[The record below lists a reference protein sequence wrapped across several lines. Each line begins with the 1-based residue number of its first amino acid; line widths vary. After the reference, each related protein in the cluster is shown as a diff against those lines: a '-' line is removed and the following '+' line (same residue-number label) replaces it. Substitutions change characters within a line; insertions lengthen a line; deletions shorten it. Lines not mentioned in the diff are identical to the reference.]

1 MNYLKLILISFTF
14 LLTACGDD
22 ENGDIKMSESPEV
35 VAVAFFDALYNEKN
49 VKKAAKE
56 LQVFLS
62 YLCTRVDIEPFV
74 QEFNKQ
80 SRTSEILLGGGHA
93 KIKFK
98 DQL

>member
-1 MNYLKLILISFTF
+1 MVDGTVTITLKDFQTLIDVKEDAEDRIS
-14 LLTACGDD
+14 
-22 ENGDIKMSESPEV
+22 
-35 VAVAFFDALYNEKN
+35 N
-49 VKKAAKE
+49 VKKV
-56 LQVFLS
+56 QVFLS

>member
-1 MNYLKLILISFTF
+1 MVDGTVSITLKDFQGLIDDKI
-14 LLTACGDD
+14 TADD
-22 ENGDIKMSESPEV
+22 RIQG
-35 VAVAFFDALYNEKN
+35 

-74 QEFNKQ
+74 KEFNRQ
-80 SRTSEILLGGGHA
+80 SRTSEIIIEEGHA

-98 DQL
+98 DEML

>member
-1 MNYLKLILISFTF
+1 MVEGTVTITIKDFQALIDVKIDADNRIS
-14 LLTACGDD
+14 
-22 ENGDIKMSESPEV
+22 
-35 VAVAFFDALYNEKN
+35 N

-74 QEFNKQ
+74 AEFNKQ
-80 SRTSEILLGGGHA
+80 SRTSEIVIENGFA

-98 DQL
+98 DEL

>member
-1 MNYLKLILISFTF
+1 MVDGTVSITLKDFQNLVDVKTN
-14 LLTACGDD
+14 ADD
-22 ENGDIKMSESPEV
+22 RIN
-35 VAVAFFDALYNEKN
+35 N

-80 SRTSEILLGGGHA
+80 SRTSEILLEAGHA

>member
-1 MNYLKLILISFTF
+1 MVDGTVSITLKDFQALLDVKIDAEDRIS
-14 LLTACGDD
+14 
-22 ENGDIKMSESPEV
+22 
-35 VAVAFFDALYNEKN
+35 N
-49 VKKAAKE
+49 VKRAAKE

-80 SRTSEILLGGGHA
+80 SRTSEILLEGGHA

-98 DQL
+98 NEL

>member
-1 MNYLKLILISFTF
+1 VVDGTVTITLKDFQTLIDVKEDAEDRIS
-14 LLTACGDD
+14 
-22 ENGDIKMSESPEV
+22 
-35 VAVAFFDALYNEKN
+35 N
-49 VKKAAKE
+49 VKKASKE